1 MSQESGQDKK
11 KSTLTLGSKLKLPAG
26 GAASRSS
33 NRSVTVEVRKKR
45 RSFSSEGQ
53 EGSNAANTSE
63 SSKSEAQKQAE
74 LEASL
79 SGLTESERAVRLEV
93 LKRAAEE
100 DKKRAAEDAKM
111 KEQEDKA
118 RQERAEKEEEERKE
132 REARQAERE
141 AQEKAK
147 QAKESEV
154 TDANKMAE
162 ASAAAQQAQDSNGL
176 VKPIKNVE
184 RHTMTVR
191 EREKEAREKEA
202 SQKRVKKGDDN
213 KRRQKLTITQ
223 ALEQQD
229 EKFRSLA
236 SIKRARAKAK
246 RAAGGDVQREKQYRE
261 VQLPEVI
268 TVQELANRMSERV
281 ADVIKALM
289 KMDMMVTA
297 NQTIDADTAE
307 LVAEELGHSVRRV
320 TEADVENVL
329 LEDAEDTPE
338 SLQQRPPIVTIMGH
352 VDHGKT
358 SLLDAIR
365 EANVVSG
372 EAGGITQHIGAYQ
385 VKTDNGQPV
394 TFVDTP
400 GHEAF
405 TAMRSRGAKVTD
417 IVVLVVAAD
426 DGIMAQTIEAI
437 NHAKAAGVPIVVAV
451 NKIDKPEANPQRVR
465 NELLQ
470 HDLVAEELGGDVM
483 VVDVSAKQKLNLD
496 KLLETLLLQAEIME
510 LKANP
515 NRKASGVVIEAEVEK
530 GRGVVTTLL
539 VQRGT
544 LSIGNIVVAGD
555 SWGRVRAMRD
565 AQGESH
571 SKALPSVPVEVL
583 GFDKAPLAGDEFAVV
598 DNEKTARDIAEYR
611 EKRAR
616 DLKAASEKRGSL
628 EDLFQKASDS
638 GIKELPLIIKAD
650 VQGSAEAIAG
660 SLEKI
665 ATEEVAARILHTA
678 VGGINES
685 DIALAAASKALILA
699 FNVRASAP
707 AKQAAEKENVD
718 IRYYSVIYDLVDDM
732 KAVLGGM
739 LNPTVRE
746 QYLGNAE
753 IREVFNLTKHGKV
766 AGCFVTDGMIKRG
779 AGVRLLRDNVV
790 IHEGKLKTLKRFK
803 DDVKEVATNFEC
815 GMAFENYDDMKV
827 GDVIEA
833 FETIEEQRS
842 L

>member
-1 MSQESGQDKK
+1 MSQDQGQDKK

-26 GAASRSS
+26 GGASSGKS

-45 RSFSSEGQ
+45 RSFSSD
-53 EGSNAANTSE
+53 GSAPVTVQQDNASTE
-63 SSKSEAQKQAE
+63 VQKEAE
-74 LEASL
+74 LEAAL
-79 SGLTESERAVRLEV
+79 SGLTPSERAVRLEV
-93 LKRAAEE
+93 LKRAAAE
-100 DKKRAAEDAKM
+100 DKVRAAEEA
-111 KEQEDKA
+111 
-118 RQERAEKEEEERKE
+118 ERAEREEQQRAERQQQAEEDQAKIKKQSKAAPAAKEKEE
-132 REARQAERE
+132 
-141 AQEKAK
+141 AK
-147 QAKESEV
+147 TELTPDEIAASIAPLP
-154 TDANKMAE
+154 TD
-162 ASAAAQQAQDSNGL
+162 SSTL
-176 VKPIKNVE
+176 VKPIKTVE
-184 RHTMTVR
+184 RLATNQR
-191 EREKEAREKEA
+191 EREQEAKEKEAR
-202 SQKRVKKGDDN
+202 QRVKKGEDN
-213 KRRQKLTITQ
+213 KRRHNKLTISQ
-223 ALEQQD
+223 ALEQQE

-246 RAAGGDVQREKQYRE
+246 RASGGDVQREKQYRE

-281 ADVIKALM
+281 ADVIKTLM

-297 NQTIDADTAE
+297 NETLDADTAE
-307 LVAEELGHSVRRV
+307 LVAEEMGHAVKRV
-320 TEADVENVL
+320 TEADVEKVL
-329 LEDAEDTPE
+329 LEENEQDDERLLE
-338 SLQQRPPIVTIMGH
+338 SRPPIVTIMGH

-385 VKTDNGQPV
+385 VKTASGHPV

-426 DGIMAQTIEAI
+426 DGIMAQTVEAI

-470 HDLVAEELGGDVM
+470 YELVAEELGGDVM
-483 VVDVSAKQKLNLD
+483 VVDVSAKERLNLD
-496 KLLETLLLQAEIME
+496 KLLETLLLQAEMME

-515 NRKASGVVIEAEVEK
+515 DRKAAGVVIEAEVEP
-530 GRGVVTTLL
+530 GRGVATTLL

-544 LSIGNIVVAGD
+544 LKIGNIVVAGG

-565 AQGESH
+565 ALGNAL
-571 SKALPSVPVEVL
+571 SKASPSVPVEVL
-583 GFDKAPLAGDEFAVV
+583 GLDKAPLAGDEFAVV
-598 DNEKTARDIAEYR
+598 ENEKTARDIAEYR
-611 EKRAR
+611 VKRTR
-616 DLKAASEKRGSL
+616 DLRAATEKRGSL
-628 EDLFQKASDS
+628 EDLFQKASNT
-638 GIKELPLIIKAD
+638 GIKELPIIIKAD
-650 VQGSAEAIAG
+650 VQGSAEAIVG
-660 SLEKI
+660 SLAKV
-665 ATEEVAARILHTA
+665 ATEEVAAKVLHTA

-685 DIALAAASKALILA
+685 DIALATASKALILA
-699 FNVRASAP
+699 FNVRASTP
-707 AKQAAEKENVD
+707 AKQAAEKEGVD

-753 IREVFNLTKHGKV
+753 IREVFNLTKYGKV
-766 AGCFVTDGMIKRG
+766 AGCFVTDGVIKRG

-803 DDVKEVATNFEC
+803 DDVKEVANNFEC
-815 GMAFENYDDMKV
+815 GMAFENYDDMKA

>member
-1 MSQESGQDKK
+1 MSQDSGQDKK

-26 GAASRSS
+26 GASRSS

-45 RSFSSEGQ
+45 RSFTTDGKDVSATATQQDQVKTEEQ
-53 EGSNAANTSE
+53 R
-63 SSKSEAQKQAE
+63 QAE
-74 LEASL
+74 IEASL
-79 SGLTESERAVRLEV
+79 SGLTPSERAVRMEV

-100 DKKRAAEDAKM
+100 DKIRAAEEAKQ
-111 KEQEDKA
+111 KEQDDKVRLEREQKEA
-118 RQERAEKEEEERKE
+118 EENKERAAK
-132 REARQAERE
+132 QAER
-141 AQEKAK
+141 
-147 QAKESEV
+147 AKE
-154 TDANKMAE
+154 E
-162 ASAAAQQAQDSNGL
+162 AKKAAKKNEDQVVEPTQDQLAAASVDPTEGGL
-176 VKPIKNVE
+176 VKPIKTVE
-184 RHTMTVR
+184 RLATSVK
-191 EREKEAREKEA
+191 EREKEAP
-202 SQKRVKKGDDN
+202 KRPKKGEDN
-213 KRRQKLTITQ
+213 KRRQNKLTITQ

-246 RAAGGDVQREKQYRE
+246 RASGGDQQREKQYRE
-261 VQLPEVI
+261 VRLPEVI
-268 TVQELANRMSERV
+268 TVQELANRMSERA
-281 ADVIKALM
+281 ADVIKTLM

-297 NQTIDADTAE
+297 NETIDADTAE
-307 LVAEELGHSVRRV
+307 LVAEEMGHTVRRV

-329 LEDAEDTPE
+329 LEEEEDTPE
-338 SLQQRPPIVTIMGH
+338 TLEPRSPIVTIMGH

-365 EANVVSG
+365 EADVVAG

-385 VKTDNGQPV
+385 VQTAGGNSV

-426 DGIMAQTIEAI
+426 DGIMAQTVEAI

-496 KLLETLLLQAEIME
+496 KLLETLLLLSEMME

-515 NRKASGVVIEAEVEK
+515 NRKAAGVVIEAEVEK
-530 GRGVVTTLL
+530 GRGVVSTLL

-544 LSIGNIVVAGD
+544 LSIGNIVVAGEA
-555 SWGRVRAMRD
+555 WGRVRAMRD
-565 AQGESH
+565 AHGESY
-571 SKALPSVPVEVL
+571 SKAKPSVPVEVL
-583 GFDKAPLAGDEFAVV
+583 GLDKAPQAGDEFAVV
-598 DNEKTARDIAEYR
+598 DDEKTARDIAEYR
-611 EKRAR
+611 EKRTR
-616 DLKAASEKRGSL
+616 DLRAASEKRGSL
-628 EDLFQKASDS
+628 EDLFQRASNS
-638 GIKELPLIIKAD
+638 GIKELPIIIKAD
-650 VQGSAEAIAG
+650 VQGSAEAIVG
-660 SLEKI
+660 SLDKV
-665 ATEEVAARILHTA
+665 ATEEVAAKVLHTA

-685 DIALAAASKALILA
+685 DVSLAAASKALILA

-707 AKQAAEKENVD
+707 AKLAAEKEGVD

-753 IREVFNLTKHGKV
+753 IREVFNLTKYGKV
-766 AGCFVTDGMIKRG
+766 SGCFVTDGVIKRG